1 MADLIPDTGARG
13 ENTQDN
19 PDDAQNIGQGHAQAP
34 GGGDTSPQDARDM
47 TQGQESYP
55 GDRPAGES
63 DRSVG
68 PTDREG
74 NTSNRDAATNNAA
87 TPVAGDTDPG
97 STDDADATGM
107 AGVNDRPGKDKAHPW
122 NG

>member
-1 MADLIPDTGARG
+1 MAEIIQDTGARG

-19 PDDAQNIGQGHAQAP
+19 PDDAQSIGQGHSQAP
-34 GGGDTSPQDARDM
+34 GGGDTSPQNARDM

-55 GDRPAGES
+55 GDRAVGEA

-68 PTDREG
+68 PTDRTT
-74 NTSNRDAATNNAA
+74 NASTTDAATNNAA
-87 TPVAGDTDPG
+87 TPVAGDVESG
-97 STDDADATGM
+97 STDDSDATGM